1 MKQILEFGASV
12 SFTGVV
18 TYKNATE
25 VAAAAQLVPLD
36 RIMVETDSPYL
47 SPEPV
52 RKERPNEPKNV
63 MYVASFLAN
72 LFGMPLSE
80 FESIT
85 EQNTTRFFG
94 L

>member
-25 VAAAAQLVPLD
+25 VAAAAQLVPHD

-47 SPEPV
+47 SPEP
-52 RKERPNEPKNV
+52 KSCHNS
-63 MYVASFLAN
+63 YQAASSRLR
-72 LFGMPLSE
+72 S
-80 FESIT
+80 
-85 EQNTTRFFG
+85 RFTKPVVKAFIG
-94 L
+94 T